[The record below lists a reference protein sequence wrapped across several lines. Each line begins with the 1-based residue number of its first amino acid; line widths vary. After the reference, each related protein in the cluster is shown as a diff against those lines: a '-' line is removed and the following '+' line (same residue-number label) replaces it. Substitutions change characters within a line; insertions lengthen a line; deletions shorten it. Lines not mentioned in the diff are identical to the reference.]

1 MHTRLALLSALC
13 VAAAGCDSGPPPPA
27 SGSSAASSAAPAPA
41 PAPAPDPVADAPA
54 AAGTVTLP
62 QGLRYTVPPAWEVQQ
77 PSSSMRAAQYG
88 LPAAEGESAAA
99 ECVVFFFGLTQGGGV
114 EDNIQRWIGQMS
126 PAAGAE
132 PVRDTFEINGCTV
145 HTLDVEGDY
154 SGGPAGGGAAG
165 ARMLAAIVETE
176 GGKFFFK
183 AIGPVQTIGAQA
195 EAFQALC
202 KSVSF
207 VKK

>member
-1 MHTRLALLSALC
+1 
-13 VAAAGCDSGPPPPA
+13 VPA
-27 SGSSAASSAAPAPA
+27 
-41 PAPAPDPVADAPA
+41 
-54 AAGTVTLP
+54 
-62 QGLRYTVPPAWEVQQ
+62 AWEVQQ
-77 PSSSMRAAQYG
+77 PTSNMRAAQYG
-88 LPAAEGESAAA
+88 LPAAEGETAGA
-99 ECVVFFFGLTQGGGV
+99 ECVVFFFGPTQGGGV

-126 PAAGAE
+126 PAAGSE
-132 PVRDTFEINGCTV
+132 PVRATFETNGCTV

-183 AIGPVQTIGAQA
+183 CIGPVQTVGAQA